1 MKRTASAEKS
11 SNESDIWIKSMTTRK
26 QSLRHFAVCIDN
38 SEYPASLEIH
48 KLYRVLS
55 DKDAEREGDLRIVDE
70 SGEDYLYPAD
80 YFVLVEFP
88 ADTARALKKSFA
100 SGLQHAR

>member
-1 MKRTASAEKS
+1 MK
-11 SNESDIWIKSMTTRK
+11 TRK
-26 QSLRHFAVCIDN
+26 QSSRRFAVCIDN

-48 KLYRVLS
+48 KLYRVLP
-55 DKDAEREGDLRIVDE
+55 DKNAEREGDLRIVDE

-88 ADTARALKKSFA
+88 ANTARALKKSFA
-100 SGLQHAR
+100 NNLQHVG